1 MNKHRNKNDQRVKS
15 IYLEGS
21 KNNCAKNNLEKLDEE
36 NENIDEKIE
45 NETGERND
53 GRIMNSVI
61 VKLENESENEERKE
75 CENITDECEN
85 KEESDGE
92 SKNDHNSK
100 SFVDMGV
107 NSKNEQDGEYD
118 SIIMMESLTV

>member
-1 MNKHRNKNDQRVKS
+1 
-15 IYLEGS
+15 
-21 KNNCAKNNLEKLDEE
+21 
-36 NENIDEKIE
+36 
-45 NETGERND
+45 
-53 GRIMNSVI
+53 MNSVI

-107 NSKNEQDGEYD
+107 NRKN
-118 SIIMMESLTV
+118 